1 MFPDLSWSHMLLV
14 LIVALVVVGP
24 KDLPKLMRKIGQ
36 WTAKARG
43 MADQF
48 RRSFDEMARQSEL
61 DELRKELDELRNTR
75 PLADVDQHMSQALS
89 GPAVSLEPET
99 GAPNGGEAAVETPK
113 TDVAAAP
120 DAPAVIEH
128 HVPKPQSSEPA
139 EAIAPGDLHPPP
151 P

>member
-24 KDLPKLMRKIGQ
+24 KDLPKLMRKMGQ

-75 PLADVDQHMSQALS
+75 PLAEIDHQMSQMLS
-89 GPAVSLEPET
+89 GPAVSME
-99 GAPNGGEAAVETPK
+99 
-113 TDVAAAP
+113 
-120 DAPAVIEH
+120 PAVATETMPASEGALP
-128 HVPKPQSSEPA
+128 VPEAVAEAIDHSEPHPGPSEPA
-139 EAIAPGDLHPPP
+139 QVLPQGDLHPPAP
-151 P
+151 

>member
-24 KDLPKLMRKIGQ
+24 KDLPKLMRKMGQ

-61 DELRKELDELRNTR
+61 DELRKELDELRNIR
-75 PLADVDQHMSQALS
+75 PLAEVDHQMSQMLA
-89 GPAVSLEPET
+89 GPAVSMDAAPESGSET
-99 GAPNGGEAAVETPK
+99 APAAETAAPVPEAVAEAAIADPGEPH
-113 TDVAAAP
+113 
-120 DAPAVIEH
+120 PASAEPAQVL
-128 HVPKPQSSEPA
+128 PQS
-139 EAIAPGDLHPPP
+139 DLHPPAP
-151 P
+151 

>member
-14 LIVALVVVGP
+14 LVVALVVVGP
-24 KDLPKLMRKIGQ
+24 KDLPKLMRKMGQ

-75 PLADVDQHMSQALS
+75 PLAGVEEQINETLA
-89 GPAVSLEPET
+89 GPAVSFEPET
-99 GAPNGGEAAVETPK
+99 KQDAADKQPEETHSPAVEPEQ
-113 TDVAAAP
+113 A
-120 DAPAVIEH
+120 
-128 HVPKPQSSEPA
+128 KPGDDQSAEPA
-139 EAIAPGDLHPPP
+139 HPDEPIPPGDQMPPP

>member
-14 LIVALVVVGP
+14 LVVALVVVGP

-75 PLADVDQHMSQALS
+75 PLADVDQAMTKALN
-89 GPAVSLEPET
+89 GPAVSLDPEVKPEPESAT
-99 GAPNGGEAAVETPK
+99 APLKDGTEEP
-113 TDVAAAP
+113 AAP
-120 DAPAVIEH
+120 DHGEPPAV
-128 HVPKPQSSEPA
+128 PA
-139 EAIAPGDLHPPP
+139 EPKEALPQGNLYPPAP
-151 P
+151 

>member
-24 KDLPKLMRKIGQ
+24 KDLPKLMRKMGQ

-75 PLADVDQHMSQALS
+75 PLAEIDHQMSQMLA
-89 GPAVSLEPET
+89 GPAVSMEAAPEPAAEAMPASE
-99 GAPNGGEAAVETPK
+99 GALPIPEAVGEAAEI
-113 TDVAAAP
+113 D
-120 DAPAVIEH
+120 H
-128 HVPKPQSSEPA
+128 SEP
-139 EAIAPGDLHPPP
+139 HPEIGRASCRERV
-151 P
+151 

>member
-24 KDLPKLMRKIGQ
+24 KDLPKLMRKMGQ

-61 DELRKELDELRNTR
+61 DELRKELEDLKHER
-75 PLADVDQHMSQALS
+75 PLADVDQKMSAMLS
-89 GPAVSLEPET
+89 PPAVSLEP
-99 GAPNGGEAAVETPK
+99 
-113 TDVAAAP
+113 DVKAGP
-120 DAPAVIEH
+120 DPVQPELALEPPGQ
-128 HVPKPQSSEPA
+128 HVDPPPSPEPA
-139 EAIAPGDLHPPP
+139 EPIPAGDLHPPP

>member
-24 KDLPKLMRKIGQ
+24 KDLPKLMRKMGQ

-61 DELRKELDELRNTR
+61 DELRKELDELRNSR
-75 PLADVDQHMSQALS
+75 PLAEVDHQMSQMLA
-89 GPAVSLEPET
+89 GPAVSLEATPEPT
-99 GAPNGGEAAVETPK
+99 SEVTPATEGALPVREA
-113 TDVAAAP
+113 VAEEI
-120 DAPAVIEH
+120 DH
-128 HVPKPQSSEPA
+128 SEPHPGPSEPH
-139 EAIAPGDLHPPP
+139 EALPQGDLHPPAP
-151 P
+151 